1 MFPTTNIP
9 TLNLDNVRRVVIWE
23 WNDETEEI
31 EFRQFVISKSPV
43 GVGKKVKKIFEA
55 SSAANKALPK
65 LGNLEEVSQFLEDN
79 MVTSGVDSEGTKSEA
94 DEARVEIKQE
104 ANKKKASN
112 AAEVWKIRLTEYG
125 PRMTLKLTKI
135 QEGVNDGEVLYHA
148 YQEER
153 DESEVLKMTQDK
165 RAKEAEKKKRKATQM
180 ENIERKRAK
189 KEAAREKAIKIQL
202 EREEQNKK
210 TKSKDDEDEGQSK
223 QDEKPKKKFSVKI
236 KK

>member
-1 MFPTTNIP
+1 M
-9 TLNLDNVRRVVIWE
+9 
-23 WNDETEEI
+23 
-31 EFRQFVISKSPV
+31 
-43 GVGKKVKKIFEA
+43 
-55 SSAANKALPK
+55 
-65 LGNLEEVSQFLEDN
+65 
-79 MVTSGVDSEGTKSEA
+79 DSEGTKSEA

-153 DESEVLKMTQDK
+153 AESEVLKMTQDK

-223 QDEKPKKKFSVKI
+223 TDEKPKKKFSFRI